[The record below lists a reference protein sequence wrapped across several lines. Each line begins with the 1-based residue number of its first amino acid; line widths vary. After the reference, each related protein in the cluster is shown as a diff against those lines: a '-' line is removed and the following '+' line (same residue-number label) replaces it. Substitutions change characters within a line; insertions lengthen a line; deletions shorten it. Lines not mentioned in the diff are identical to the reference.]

1 MSEEK
6 LNTLLSSLLDDD
18 TLSASDISNHVIYM
32 KNLKE
37 IKNKYQDKIKQR
49 KDGRQYYVLINRKQ
63 ISSTTLDGLYK
74 KLYDLEYSKLN
85 STIRQLFPEF
95 MIWKRDNTSATP
107 KTLREYMNI
116 WNKTL
121 VYSPLIDKPI
131 NILTRNDFVN
141 YFRSITKDR
150 QMKRKY
156 FSNIKSVLNGI
167 LYYSVELGIIEH
179 NLISDIDCRQ
189 FSFKPVNNNND
200 VITYDERILIL
211 KQLQNDDSLSSLAIQ
226 FDFYMVLRIAELQ
239 ALKWS
244 DIENDFLHIQRQR
257 IVSNEMND
265 DLTFTPKVYEN
276 ADHIK
281 GYTENGFRYIPLVP
295 KAKEILNKI
304 RTLYPSDEYI
314 FMQNGRQLS
323 TDSFNNKLKK
333 VCKELG
339 IKEYSSHK
347 IRFSSASILYSNG
360 MPLTEL
366 QALLGHTTTAMTMH
380 YIRSVTPKEKTTKI
394 MENSLI

>member
-1 MSEEK
+1 MLDEQ
-6 LNTLLSSLLDDD
+6 LNILLSSLSDDD
-18 TLSASDISNHVIYM
+18 TLSPSDISNQIIKM
-32 KNLKE
+32 RNLKE
-37 IKNKYQDKIKQR
+37 IKNKYQDKVKQR

-63 ISSTTLDGLYK
+63 ICSTTLEGLYQ

-85 STIRQLFPEF
+85 STIRQLFPDF

-121 VYSPLIDKPI
+121 IDSPLVDKPI
-131 NILTRNDFVN
+131 KELTRNDFVN

-150 QMKRKY
+150 QMKKKY
-156 FSNIKSVLNGI
+156 FNNVKSVLNGI

-200 VITYDERILIL
+200 VITSNERDLIL

-226 FDFYMVLRIAELQ
+226 FDFYMVLRIAELL

-244 DIENDFLHIQRQR
+244 DIENDYIHIQRQR
-257 IVSNEMND
+257 TLSNEMND
-265 DLTFTPKVYEN
+265 DLTFTTKVYEN
-276 ADHIK
+276 SDHIK

-295 KAKEILNKI
+295 KAKDILNKI

-360 MPLTEL
+360 LPLTEL
-366 QALLGHTTTAMTMH
+366 QALLGHTTTAMTLH
-380 YIRSVTPKEKTTKI
+380 YIRSVTPKEKTTEI